1 MFPRGF
7 RLPLVLLALGASA
20 LAGPDEYSELDELQ
34 LEYRAVKKRYRLLSA
49 RREEQ
54 LRILKL
60 ALDMRDAA
68 AIDWVVA
75 MTRNSANP
83 ELQQEILSL
92 LAKKQPDNSKVI
104 NLHREFMV
112 AEHALRLP
120 ARDFLLDW
128 AVKKGERAWLLR
140 LFASSEIEDQ
150 FLAIRALGRIAAP
163 DTLALLWRL
172 LKDKSW
178 KPSPNTVVNCG
189 VLAIAAR
196 TFEGGEAA
204 RFLIL
209 LQRDA
214 RFQDP
219 DKSALRQA
227 TRLWEHGDL
236 ARYVDIRE
244 LAHPDGQR
252 REAMARFVGAAGF
265 EAARAPLLGLARD
278 RLERVPVRE
287 AATEALGGLTI
298 ARADLACELSRLLKD
313 PEPKVCGA
321 AVRALARLRVKQAVA
336 VLVTILD
343 GDLGQLARTELA
355 RREKLP
361 AETDWAAWVASK
373 DCPLPEGT

>member
-1 MFPRGF
+1 MFHCGF
-7 RLPLVLLALGASA
+7 RLPFVLLVLGASA

-34 LEYRAVKKRYRLLSA
+34 REFRAVNKRYRLLSA

-60 ALDMRDAA
+60 ALDRRNAA

-75 MTRNSANP
+75 MTRSSANP
-83 ELQQEILSL
+83 ELQQEILGL
-92 LAKKQPDNSKVI
+92 LAKRQPDNSKVI
-104 NLHREFMV
+104 YLHREFMV

-120 ARDFLLDW
+120 ARDFLLEW

-140 LFASSEIEDQ
+140 LFKSSETEDQ

-163 DTLALLWRL
+163 DTLTLLWRL
-172 LKDKSW
+172 LEDKSW
-178 KPSPNTVVNCG
+178 TPNPNTVVNCG

-214 RFQDP
+214 RFQTL
-219 DKSALRQA
+219 DKPALRQA
-227 TRLWEHGDL
+227 TRVWEHGDL

-244 LAHPDGQR
+244 LSHPDGER

-298 ARADLACELSRLLKD
+298 ARAGLATQLSRLLKD
-313 PEPKVCGA
+313 SEPKVRSA
-321 AVRALARLRVKQAVA
+321 AVRGLARLRVKQAVTA
-336 VLVTILD
+336 LLTVMD
-343 GDLGQLARTELA
+343 GNLGKLARTELA

-361 AETDWAAWVASK
+361 PETDWAAWVASK